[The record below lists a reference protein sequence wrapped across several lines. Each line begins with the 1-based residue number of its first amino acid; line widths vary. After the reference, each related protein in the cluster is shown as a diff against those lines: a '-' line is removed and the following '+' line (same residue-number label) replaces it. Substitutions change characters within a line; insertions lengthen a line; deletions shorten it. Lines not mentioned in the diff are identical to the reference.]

1 MLFWLHVV
9 FCSTPILDFNFLVD
23 LENSSNYLK
32 AFENKGLCENEE
44 IQRKTQE
51 MTKTVNKYLD
61 ENPFDSNLLNDL
73 ADFIEESLNGRY
85 EDVDYDLCDFLSPI
99 NAENN
104 LMPPSCTR
112 STLITNVCKNQCCV
126 LQESRND
133 TKRFKILNS
142 NENDTTEHSYIN
154 TSWNND
160 TNLLSQKNQSDLL
173 QEQYGNSENNTFL
186 QKNYNDLVLLNHQT
200 NQLVTNNDINEPSAV
215 HTDAS
220 FNVGVSS
227 TINNPESS
235 SSFNNAYRNDKN
247 VKDKRKKLKT
257 NKVSNIEINGNEKA
271 LKSKRKIKTNRTTLK
286 SQFTASARE
295 LYKKYKKSEKNFRE
309 FFKLKIKNRMPQH
322 IKKLE
327 ISYLSDDLKQES
339 ILALRNL
346 SSFLDTINA
355 IYINTWKTKNK
366 EDFLNSL
373 NLACYQFSKYTGV
386 SQKLLIFKL
395 ICSNLHKVDDSVF
408 CKVSGCDFYEVK
420 RFLFYIDKRFNSF
433 YSRLKKLRDD
443 FKKNDQH

>member
-1 MLFWLHVV
+1 MLFWLQQV
-9 FCSTPILDFNFLVD
+9 FCSTQILDQNLPLD
-23 LENSSNYLK
+23 LENLLNYIK

-44 IQRKTQE
+44 IQRETQE
-51 MTKTVNKYLD
+51 LTKTVDKYLD

-73 ADFIEESLNGRY
+73 ADFIEEGLNSSFKNF
-85 EDVDYDLCDFLSPI
+85 DYDLYNFSSSVTK
-99 NAENN
+99 ENS

-112 STLITNVCKNQCCV
+112 GTLITNVCKNQCCV

-186 QKNYNDLVLLNHQT
+186 QKNYNDLVLLNYQT

-215 HTDAS
+215 QTDAS

-227 TINNPESS
+227 TINNPESNF
-235 SSFNNAYRNDKN
+235 SFNNAYKNENN
-247 VKDKRKKLKT
+247 VKDKRKEFKT
-257 NKVSNIEINGNEKA
+257 NKVSSIQIDGNEIT
-271 LKSKRKIKTNRTTLK
+271 LKSKRKRKTYKTILRN
-286 SQFTASARE
+286 QFTANERE
-295 LYKKYKKSEKNFRE
+295 LFEKYQQSERNFRR
-309 FFKLKIKNRMPQH
+309 FFKLKIKDQMPQF

-327 ISYLSDDLKQES
+327 TSNLSDGLKQNS
-339 ILALRNL
+339 IFALRNL

-395 ICSNLHKVDDSVF
+395 ICKNIHKVDDSVF
-408 CKVSGCDFYEVK
+408 CKVSGCDFYEVNWLIFSVD
-420 RFLFYIDKRFNSF
+420 RRFNSF
-433 YSRLKKLRDD
+433 YRKLLQLREIFDKK
-443 FKKNDQH
+443 

>member
-1 MLFWLHVV
+1 MNRFW
-9 FCSTPILDFNFLVD
+9 
-23 LENSSNYLK
+23 
-32 AFENKGLCENEE
+32 
-44 IQRKTQE
+44 
-51 MTKTVNKYLD
+51 
-61 ENPFDSNLLNDL
+61 ND
-73 ADFIEESLNGRY
+73 DN
-85 EDVDYDLCDFLSPI
+85 
-99 NAENN
+99 
-104 LMPPSCTR
+104 
-112 STLITNVCKNQCCV
+112 
-126 LQESRND
+126 
-133 TKRFKILNS
+133 
-142 NENDTTEHSYIN
+142 
-154 TSWNND
+154 
-160 TNLLSQKNQSDLL
+160 NLLSQKNQNDLL

-186 QKNYNDLVLLNHQT
+186 QKNYNDLVLLNYQT

-235 SSFNNAYRNDKN
+235 SSFNNAYQNDKN
-247 VKDKRKKLKT
+247 LKGKMKKLKT
-257 NKVSNIEINGNEKA
+257 KKVSNIQINGNEKA
-271 LKSKRKIKTNRTTLK
+271 LKYKRKVKNSRTTLK
-286 SQFTASARE
+286 SQYTANERKLFE
-295 LYKKYKKSEKNFRE
+295 KYQQSEKNFRS
-309 FFKLKIKNRMPQH
+309 FFRLKIKDQMPQF

-327 ISYLSDDLKQES
+327 TSNLSDDLKQES

-408 CKVSGCDFYEVK
+408 CKVSGCDFYKVK

>member
-1 MLFWLHVV
+1 MLFWLQQV
-9 FCSTPILDFNFLVD
+9 FCSTQILDQNLPLD
-23 LENSSNYLK
+23 LENLLNYIK

-44 IQRKTQE
+44 IQRETQE
-51 MTKTVNKYLD
+51 LTKTVDKYLD

-73 ADFIEESLNGRY
+73 ADFIEEGLNSSFKNF
-85 EDVDYDLCDFLSPI
+85 DYDLYNFSSSVTK
-99 NAENN
+99 ENS

-112 STLITNVCKNQCCV
+112 GTLITNVCKNQCCV

-215 HTDAS
+215 QTDAS

-227 TINNPESS
+227 TINNPESNF
-235 SSFNNAYRNDKN
+235 SFNNAYKNENN
-247 VKDKRKKLKT
+247 VKDKRKEFKT
-257 NKVSNIEINGNEKA
+257 NKVSSIQIDGNEIT
-271 LKSKRKIKTNRTTLK
+271 LKSKRKRKTYKTILRN
-286 SQFTASARE
+286 QFTANERE
-295 LYKKYKKSEKNFRE
+295 LFEKYQQSERNFRR
-309 FFKLKIKNRMPQH
+309 FFKLKIKDQMPQF

-327 ISYLSDDLKQES
+327 TSNLSDGLKQNS
-339 ILALRNL
+339 IFALRNL

-395 ICSNLHKVDDSVF
+395 ICKNIHKVDDSVF
-408 CKVSGCDFYEVK
+408 CKVSGCDFYEVNWLIFSVD
-420 RFLFYIDKRFNSF
+420 RRFNSF
-433 YSRLKKLRDD
+433 YRKLLQLREIFDKK
-443 FKKNDQH
+443 

>member
-1 MLFWLHVV
+1 MLFWLQVV

-44 IQRKTQE
+44 IQQKTQE

-73 ADFIEESLNGRY
+73 ADFIEENLNSMY
-85 EDVDYDLCDFLSPI
+85 KNVDYDLYDFSSSTT
-99 NAENN
+99 AENN
-104 LMPPSCTR
+104 LVPPSCTR
-112 STLITNVCKNQCCV
+112 STLITNICKNQCCT
-126 LQESRND
+126 LEQSID
-133 TKRFKILNS
+133 DATCFKILNS
-142 NENDTTEHSYIN
+142 NEKDTAEHSQIN
-154 TSWNND
+154 TSWNDD
-160 TNLLSQKNQSDLL
+160 TNLLLQKNQNDLI
-173 QEQYGNSENNTFL
+173 QEQYVNSESNTFL
-186 QKNYNDLVLLNHQT
+186 QKNNNVLISSSQQTYNVG
-200 NQLVTNNDINEPSAV
+200 NNSINLPSAV
-215 HTDAS
+215 QTDAL
-220 FNVGVSS
+220 FNVDILS

-235 SSFNNAYRNDKN
+235 YSFYNAYQNDKN
-247 VKDKRKKLKT
+247 LKGKMKKLKT
-257 NKVSNIEINGNEKA
+257 KKVSNIQINGNEKA
-271 LKSKRKIKTNRTTLK
+271 LKSNKKMKTSKGTLK
-286 SQFTASARE
+286 SQFTANERE
-295 LYKKYKKSEKNFRE
+295 LYEKYKESERKFRM
-309 FFKLKIKNRMPQH
+309 FFKLKIKNRMPQF

-327 ISYLSDDLKQES
+327 ISNLSDELKQES

-408 CKVSGCDFYEVK
+408 CKVSGCDFYKVK

-443 FKKNDQH
+443 FKKND